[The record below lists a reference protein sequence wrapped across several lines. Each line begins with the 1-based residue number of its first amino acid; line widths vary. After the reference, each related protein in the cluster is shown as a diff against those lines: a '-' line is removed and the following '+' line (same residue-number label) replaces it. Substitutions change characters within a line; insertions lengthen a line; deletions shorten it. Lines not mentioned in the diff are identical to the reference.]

1 LFHVELAAES
11 AFQEI
16 AAQYPTGITQTA
28 RFSMPHSFRPP
39 GQDSDKQASPGA
51 SAHAQEMSNEHTE
64 LLQQV
69 EILRLELEAHFG
81 NDVGTHADGI
91 QVLKQNVQ
99 ALLASNRSMT
109 ERCTRHEAELQA
121 SQAKIEVAELEVT
134 KTKDAAKSEH
144 QEWTQRL
151 QDMINDAG
159 RRQEATRNERDEKA
173 TALEALQSELESL
186 KKKYAAVHQKEE
198 SLSAQVAV
206 LQQVQVKAQ
215 EEIECLTDDK
225 NKLQEQMGLA
235 TVQVTALQQ
244 VQAALGDEKQLA
256 LERLVKAQEE
266 IASLTDDK
274 NKLQEQ
280 MGLVTAALQEEHSK
294 NMAKATQAAAQI
306 AAQTEERERERQEQL
321 ALQQEKLSRLEF
333 FAMELELAK
342 TKHETQLR
350 EVTLELEETKRLH
363 AMMSTELA
371 GVRESMQEL
380 QHSRDSL
387 QEIIREKDDVEKA
400 LHADNNSITR
410 QLQEALEQM
419 RAKCDEVSAKEVAE
433 KVVRGDLNACQQKL
447 HDAQALLQVMAEQSL
462 SQQHDLDALRA
473 EVAQLQDNLSS
484 ARVDADG
491 RFAEQSKSLAMKDA
505 DIAEKQREID
515 SIILDYDERL
525 RSHIAS
531 LEAKDEKIKVQD
543 NELMDKQRTIDG
555 LTSRVEEGAMQL
567 ATKDEELGARE
578 RELSQARLIVAEQ
591 GAAMEKSEVAWS
603 GKCESTASSLRE
615 AESELARFQTVNAV
629 LNDKLEA
636 NKQHL
641 QAVLKEKET
650 VLKEKDDELAWL
662 ITSKEQVSKRACL
675 RARTCIHSRP
685 LEPRHTYQDACP
697 YVYRHTR
704 QF

>member
-1 LFHVELAAES
+1 M
-11 AFQEI
+11 

-28 RFSMPHSFRPP
+28 RFSMPHSFMPP
-39 GQDSDKQASPGA
+39 GQDSDKQATPGA
-51 SAHAQEMSNEHTE
+51 SPHAQEMSDEHTE

-69 EILRLELEAHFG
+69 EILRLELDAQFG
-81 NDVGTHADGI
+81 DDVGTHADGI
-91 QVLKQNVQ
+91 QGLKQNVQ
-99 ALLASNRSMT
+99 ALLASNRSMA
-109 ERCTRHEAELQA
+109 ERCTRLDADLQA
-121 SQAKIEVAELEVT
+121 SQTKIEDAELAVT
-134 KTKDAAKSEH
+134 KTKDAAKAAH

-159 RRQEATRNERDEKA
+159 RQQEATRNERDEKA
-173 TALEALQSELESL
+173 TALEALQSEWESL
-186 KKKYAAVHQKEE
+186 KKKYVAVHEQEE

-206 LQQVQVKAQ
+206 LQQVQVNAQ
-215 EEIECLTDDK
+215 EEIASLTDDK

-244 VQAALGDEKQLA
+244 VKAVLCDEKQLA

-280 MGLVTAALQEEHSK
+280 MGLVTAALQEEHSE

-306 AAQTEERERERQEQL
+306 AAQTEERGRERQEQL
-321 ALQQEKLSRLEF
+321 ALQQEQLSRLEF
-333 FAMELELAK
+333 FAKELELAK

-350 EVTLELEETKRLH
+350 DVTLELEETKRLH
-363 AMMSTELA
+363 AMISTELA
-371 GVRESMQEL
+371 DVRESMQEV

-387 QEIIREKDDVEKA
+387 KEIIREKEDVEKA
-400 LHADNNSITR
+400 VRADNKSISQ
-410 QLQEALEQM
+410 QLQEALEQV
-419 RAKCDEVSAKEVAE
+419 RAKCVEVSAKEEAE
-433 KVVRGDLNACQQKL
+433 KMVRGDLNASQQQL
-447 HDAQALLQVMAEQSL
+447 HDAQALLELMSEQSL
-462 SQQHDLDALRA
+462 SQQHDLDTLRA

-491 RFAEQSKSLAMKDA
+491 RFAEQAKSLAMKDA

-515 SIILDYDERL
+515 SLILDYDGRL

-531 LEAKDEKIKVQD
+531 LEAKDEKIEVQGA
-543 NELMDKQRTIDG
+543 ELMDMQRTIDG
-555 LTSRVEEGAMQL
+555 LTSKLEEDTMQL

-578 RELSQARLIVAEQ
+578 RELSEARLEVAEK
-591 GAAMEKSEVAWS
+591 GAAMERAEAAWS
-603 GKCESTASSLRE
+603 VKFDSTESSLRE
-615 AESELARFQTVNAV
+615 AESELARFQTANSV
-629 LNDKLEA
+629 LVDKLEA
-636 NKQHL
+636 KEQHL
-641 QAVLKEKET
+641 ETVLKEKET
-650 VLKEKDDELAWL
+650 VLKEKDDESASL

-675 RARTCIHSRP
+675 RAGACIHART

-704 QF
+704 